1 MRPSHYYL
9 EVGDERSAKA
19 LDAWRSVH
27 DLFELKGWIERKLHQ
42 IWKLDSASKSET
54 RLDFLHQNKHRQPT
68 RPNSVRVSSLY
79 FNKNVVANW
88 WGLAC
93 GIAGLKFLLGR

>member
-1 MRPSHYYL
+1 MRVAQFFTTSFKQLENRREGSKTIRRHEKVPQTPCDRLIAYYL

-54 RLDFLHQNKHRQPT
+54 RLDFLHQNKHR
-68 RPNSVRVSSLY
+68 
-79 FNKNVVANW
+79 
-88 WGLAC
+88 
-93 GIAGLKFLLGR
+93 